1 MFGSPAKDF
10 IQRRWLS
17 TATGGAFGCVSFG
30 RIARPN
36 NGSTPRSG
44 KKSPDT
50 EPFCTSTGGASP
62 TVMVAPP
69 PPNALVARIFVRGVD
84 EVRPS
89 GWVMADDGML
99 FTLPPDSDAIERGEI
114 E

>member
-1 MFGSPAKDF
+1 MSDIPSYHTTPVEA
-10 IQRRWLS
+10 
-17 TATGGAFGCVSFG
+17 AE
-30 RIARPN
+30 IAN
-36 NGSTPRSG
+36 EANV
-44 KKSPDT
+44 KLL
-50 EPFCTSTGGASP
+50 
-62 TVMVAPP
+62 VMNHLTPP